1 MYRVCVLLCCV
12 FFLTNSYG
20 QTSKVAPEGKIID
33 EIAAIVGGNII
44 MLSEIEAQYLQYRM
58 QGTVSGSPEE
68 VKCRILESVMVNKLF
83 LNQAELDSITVTSK
97 EVDRVLNERINYFI
111 TQIGSKERLEE
122 YYNKKID
129 DIKSDFRNVISDQMR
144 IEQMQQQ
151 LTSGV
156 KVTPS
161 DVAKFYREMPVD
173 SIPMV
178 NIEFEVGQIVK
189 FPKMSLADEIE
200 VKDKL
205 RGFRRRILS
214 GDDFA
219 VLARLYSEDPGSSAK
234 GGDIGFFNRGELEK
248 EYEAA
253 AFRLKKGEI
262 SDVVRTR
269 YGYHIIQMMERRGD
283 MMQTRHILIKPKVS
297 ATEKEKASLALD
309 SIANQIKSGA
319 ITFDAAV
326 GKYSDDPNRLNGG
339 LMINPYTRNSKFEPD
354 QMDAKVL
361 YAIDKLKIGEIT
373 SPMAFTDEDGKEGY
387 RILYLKTRTES
398 HRANINT
405 DYDKLQQWALS
416 FKKYE
421 EIDKWVDKKIKNTY
435 IKVSPTFTD
444 CEWMVKWIKK

>member
-1 MYRVCVLLCCV
+1 MYRVCAVVLLMIGFMQV
-12 FFLTNSYG
+12 EA
-20 QTSKVAPEGKIID
+20 QTSKVAPEGRIID
-33 EIAAIVGGNII
+33 EVAAIVGGNII
-44 MLSEIEAQYLQYRM
+44 MLSDIEAQYLQYRL

-68 VKCRILESVMVNKLF
+68 VKCRILESIMVNKLF
-83 LNQAELDSITVTSK
+83 LNQAELDSITVTPK
-97 EVDRVLNERINYFI
+97 EVDRVINERMNYFI
-111 TQIGSKERLEE
+111 SQIGSKEKLEE
-122 YYNKKID
+122 FYNKKFD
-129 DIKSDFRNVISDQMR
+129 DIKNDLRAAATEQMT

-151 LTSGV
+151 LTTGV

-161 DVAKFYREMPVD
+161 DVAKFYKEMPAD

-189 FPKMSLADEIE
+189 YPKMSLADEIE

-205 RGFRRRILS
+205 RSFRRRIMA

-219 VLARLYSEDPGSSAK
+219 VLARLYSEDPGSAAK
-234 GGDIGFFNRGELEK
+234 GGDLGFFNRGELEK
-248 EYEAA
+248 EYEAVA
-253 AFRLKKGEI
+253 YRLNKGEI
-262 SDVVRTR
+262 SDVVKTR

-283 MMQTRHILIKPKVS
+283 MIQTRHILIKPKVS
-297 ATEKEKASLALD
+297 APERERAALALD
-309 SIANQIKSGA
+309 SIANGIKSGSL
-319 ITFDAAV
+319 TFDQAV
-326 GKYSDDPNRLNGG
+326 GKYSDDANRLNGG

-373 SPMAFTDEDGKEGY
+373 SPMMFTDDEGKDGY
-387 RILYLKTRTES
+387 RILYLKARTES

-421 EIDKWVDKKIKNTY
+421 EIDKWVDKKIKTTY
-435 IKVSPTFTD
+435 IKVSPSFGH
-444 CEWMVKWIKK
+444 CSWMDKWKN

>member
-1 MYRVCVLLCCV
+1 MIGFMQVEA
-12 FFLTNSYG
+12 
-20 QTSKVAPEGKIID
+20 QTSKVAPEGRIID
-33 EIAAIVGGNII
+33 EVAAIVGGNII
-44 MLSEIEAQYLQYRM
+44 MLSDIEAQYLQYRL

-68 VKCRILESVMVNKLF
+68 VKCRILESIMVNKLF
-83 LNQAELDSITVTSK
+83 LNQAELDSITVTPK
-97 EVDRVLNERINYFI
+97 EVDRVINERMNYFI
-111 TQIGSKERLEE
+111 SQIGSKEKLEE
-122 YYNKKID
+122 FYNKKFD
-129 DIKSDFRNVISDQMR
+129 DIKNDLRAAATEQMT

-151 LTSGV
+151 LTTGV

-161 DVAKFYREMPVD
+161 DVAKFYKEMPAD

-189 FPKMSLADEIE
+189 YPKMSLADEIE

-205 RGFRRRILS
+205 RSFRRRIMA

-219 VLARLYSEDPGSSAK
+219 VLARLYSEDPGSAAK
-234 GGDIGFFNRGELEK
+234 GGDLGFFNRGELEK
-248 EYEAA
+248 EYEAVA
-253 AFRLKKGEI
+253 YRLNKGEI
-262 SDVVRTR
+262 SDVVKTR

-283 MMQTRHILIKPKVS
+283 MIQTRHILIKPKVS
-297 ATEKEKASLALD
+297 ASERERAALALD
-309 SIANQIKSGA
+309 SIANGIKSGSL
-319 ITFDAAV
+319 TFDQAV
-326 GKYSDDPNRLNGG
+326 GKYSDDANRLNGG

-373 SPMAFTDEDGKEGY
+373 SPMMFTDDEGKDGY
-387 RILYLKTRTES
+387 RILYLKARTES

-421 EIDKWVDKKIKNTY
+421 EIDKWVDKKIKTTY
-435 IKVSPTFTD
+435 IKVSPSFGH
-444 CEWMVKWIKK
+444 CSWMDKWKN